1 MNFKTWA
8 NSRVKKMNWVDMQFV
23 KISVIGF
30 TLMIAKLWNP
40 LLGLNWYWYALI
52 FVLAAIKPFSKALNL
67 CKK

>member
-1 MNFKTWA
+1 
-8 NSRVKKMNWVDMQFV
+8 MNWVDMQFV